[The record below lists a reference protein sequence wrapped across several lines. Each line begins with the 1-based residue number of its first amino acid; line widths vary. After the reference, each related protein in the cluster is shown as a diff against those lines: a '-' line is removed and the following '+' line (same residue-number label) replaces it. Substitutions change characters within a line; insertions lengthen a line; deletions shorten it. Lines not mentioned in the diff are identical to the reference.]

1 MNRPY
6 QPSSVI
12 LDRYARVLVNF
23 ALNSGLGVK
32 KGEVVR
38 LSAQESAKP
47 LYVAVRNQI
56 LRSGAH
62 PLSLYHPGNTS
73 REFYDLANRDQLAF
87 FPKTYFHGMAKAID
101 HSINI
106 VSDTDLHELEGIAP
120 DKIMLRA
127 KSQKPFKNWLDTKEN
142 RGKFTWTIAL
152 YGTPALAKE
161 AGISL
166 KSYWG
171 QIIRAC
177 FLDYSDPISKWHD
190 VFVKN
195 DKIRASLNKL
205 KINNLRV
212 QGADSDLLVG
222 IGPNRKW
229 LGGSGRNIPSF
240 EIFTSPDWRGTTGH
254 IKFNQPLYRYGSR
267 ITGIELEFKNGIV
280 VKSHATQNNM
290 LLQKI
295 LAVKNS
301 NKAGEFS
308 LTDKRLSRIDH
319 FMAETLYDENISGPF
334 GNTHIALG
342 DAYKDAYT
350 GDPGRVSGKDWARMG
365 FNDCAIHNDIIS
377 TTDRTVT
384 AYLSDGTQKVIY
396 KSGRFVL

>member
-1 MNRPY
+1 MNRAY
-6 QPSSVI
+6 QPSADI

-23 ALNSGLGVK
+23 ALNSGQGVK

-47 LYVAVRNQI
+47 LFVAVRNQI

-62 PLSLYHPGNTS
+62 PLSHYLPGNTS
-73 REFYDLANRDQLAF
+73 REFFELANRDQLAF
-87 FPKTYFHGMAKAID
+87 FPKTYFHGMAKTVD

-106 VSDTDLHELEGIAP
+106 VSETDLHELEGVAP

-127 KSQKPFKNWLDTKEN
+127 QSQKPFKNWLDTKEN

-161 AGISL
+161 AGLSL
-166 KSYWG
+166 RGYWN

-177 FLDYSDPISKWHD
+177 FLDFSNPISKWQN
-190 VFVKN
+190 VFVQN
-195 DKIRASLNKL
+195 DKIRAGLNKL
-205 KINNLRV
+205 RINRLHV
-212 QGADSDLLVG
+212 EGVDVDLWIG

-240 EIFTSPDWRGTTGH
+240 EIFTSPDWRGTNGR
-254 IKFNQPLYRYGSR
+254 IRFNQPLYRYGSR
-267 ITGIELEFKNGIV
+267 ITGIELEFKDGIV
-280 VKSHATQNNM
+280 TKSTATQNYP
-290 LLQKI
+290 LLKKI
-295 LAVKNS
+295 LAVKNA
-301 NKAGEFS
+301 NKVGEFS
-308 LTDKRLSRIDH
+308 LTDRRLSRIDH

-342 DAYKDAYT
+342 DAYKDSYAKKAD
-350 GDPGRVSGKDWARMG
+350 GVLGKDWARMG
-365 FNDCAIHNDIIS
+365 FNDCAIHNDIVS

-384 AYLSDGTQKVIY
+384 AHLSNGTKKVIY
-396 KSGRFVL
+396 QKGRFVL